1 MNREQ
6 KWGKIFTLYGYDNKE
21 QRTLE
26 DYKYVS
32 DNVENTVR
40 NVNLPFAHHK
50 AVAPLEQEQQKEWL
64 SKACG
69 KWLAENKANFDKG
82 AAQTRSQDVT
92 ALKLSDLGVTK
103 NESSRLQKIAE
114 NNMNIR
120 INIIK
125 PSRMV
130 AQRLIVQPG
139 AS

>member
-1 MNREQ
+1 VPKENRLKLQ
-6 KWGKIFTLYGYDNKE
+6 H
-21 QRTLE
+21 
-26 DYKYVS
+26 S
-32 DNVENTVR
+32 
-40 NVNLPFAHHK
+40 P
-50 AVAPLEQEQQKEWL
+50 PLEQEQQKEWL

-69 KWLAENKANFDKG
+69 KWLAENKANFDKV

-130 AQRLIVQPG
+130 AQRLIVQPEANVSDYG
-139 AS
+139 AF